1 MTTAPAPQ
9 PPPSPAGAADA
20 AAFMAELR
28 RLKTWSGLSFR
39 QLDRRAAAAGDTLPY
54 STASTMLG
62 RDRLPRPELLVAFV
76 KACGVEGDELRV
88 WQTCHA
94 EITAHQAGLSR
105 PPASDAPAVAV
116 PAALPPAALLPTA
129 LPPTARRSI
138 RPVTVIAAAALV
150 IASLAGAGLAGGLSD
165 TSDTEVHVLVDSAGG
180 TLH

>member
-1 MTTAPAPQ
+1 MTMTTAPAPQ

-62 RDRLPRPELLVAFV
+62 KDRLPRPELLVAFV

-105 PPASDAPAVAV
+105 PPASDAPAVAF
-116 PAALPPAALLPTA
+116 PAALPPAA
-129 LPPTARRSI
+129 RRSI
-138 RPVTVIAAAALV
+138 RPGTVIAAAALV
-150 IASLAGAGLAGGLSD
+150 IASLAGAGLAGVLSG

-180 TLH
+180 ALR